1 MGTNSPIRCVNF
13 PSHIPEI
20 WEQLT
25 GHFGRF
31 DQAVQ
36 AITAAIEEGGLVA
49 VVHEVTA
56 ASIRALPDLVR
67 YVDDNFRDGAGLI
80 LKGSVD
86 PQHLPYWHA
95 AIATAEAREL
105 YFEAGP
111 ELPETD
117 HPGLRTE
124 PLGEPDLPA
133 WVQPLRDPP
142 RARRG

>member
-36 AITAAIEEGGLVA
+36 AITAAIDEGGLVA

-56 ASIRALPDLVR
+56 ASIRAQKSCQASIITTTTTLV
-67 YVDDNFRDGAGLI
+67 G
-80 LKGSVD
+80 
-86 PQHLPYWHA
+86 
-95 AIATAEAREL
+95 
-105 YFEAGP
+105 
-111 ELPETD
+111 
-117 HPGLRTE
+117 
-124 PLGEPDLPA
+124 
-133 WVQPLRDPP
+133 
-142 RARRG
+142 